1 MGVQERMELNEL
13 ESSDFYDTFL
23 EDPMTLQFKE
33 EIDAATQKT
42 IELED
47 RHKKQLK
54 ILEEY
59 SDLYEGSFKYDDIE
73 EENDYLRFLKFKS
86 RVAQNRWSELYDQ
99 KSHYHLRQAITRE
112 LEEKREQIC
121 LL

>member
-59 SDLYEGSFKYDDIE
+59 SDLYDGSFKYDDIE
-73 EENDYLRFLKFKS
+73 EENHYLHFLKFKS
-86 RVAQNRWSELYDQ
+86 RVAQNCWSELYDQ
-99 KSHYHLRQAITRE
+99 KFHYHLCQAITRE
-112 LEEKREQIC
+112 LEETHE
-121 LL
+121 